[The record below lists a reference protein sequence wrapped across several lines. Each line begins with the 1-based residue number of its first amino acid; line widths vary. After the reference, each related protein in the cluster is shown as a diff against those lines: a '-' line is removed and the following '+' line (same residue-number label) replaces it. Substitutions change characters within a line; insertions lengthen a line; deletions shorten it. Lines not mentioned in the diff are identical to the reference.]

1 MNQMTPPA
9 PRTGAYSGYRL
20 RTAPP
25 PDPFLSQVGPGT
37 PCGELMRRFWQ
48 PVALASELG
57 DKPLLIKVLGESL
70 VAFRDGSGRV
80 GVLLRHCVHRGA
92 GLEFGRIAEHGI
104 KCCYHGWHFDVDGT
118 LIDAPAEPPD
128 SALRRNVCQGAYPA
142 REAAGLLFAYLG
154 PPDQMP
160 PFPNYD
166 TLNLPD
172 NDLVPYCIP
181 HTCSW
186 LQVHE
191 NLMDPWHAV
200 FLHSLM
206 GATQITAAWGEMPI
220 TEWGEIGDR
229 MYYLTSRRLGDNVWV
244 RFNEVSAPNFGQV
257 GGFWADG
264 SCELLFQ
271 RVAATRWTVPN
282 DDTNATIFGLRHF
295 GDAVEGPTG
304 QGRRNLVGKNKLDI
318 YGQTGDRTFE
328 EMQSNPGDW
337 EVIDSQRPIAIHAT
351 EHKGT
356 SDQGVV
362 MLRRQLR
369 RLAEAVAAGQ
379 TVAHR
384 PAAADGI
391 VPTWTSNTVLRVPAR
406 PGQDDE
412 KLLREIGRR
421 VRDAVIAADD
431 LAGAARLAAIQTGLE
446 KVRADLA

>member
-1 MNQMTPPA
+1 
-9 PRTGAYSGYRL
+9 
-20 RTAPP
+20 
-25 PDPFLSQVGPGT
+25 
-37 PCGELMRRFWQ
+37 
-48 PVALASELG
+48 
-57 DKPLLIKVLGESL
+57 
-70 VAFRDGSGRV
+70 
-80 GVLLRHCVHRGA
+80 
-92 GLEFGRIAEHGI
+92 
-104 KCCYHGWHFDVDGT
+104 
-118 LIDAPAEPPD
+118 
-128 SALRRNVCQGAYPA
+128 
-142 REAAGLLFAYLG
+142 
-154 PPDQMP
+154 MP

-172 NDLVPYCIP
+172 NDLVPYSIP
-181 HTCSW
+181 HTCNW

-206 GATQITAAWGEMPI
+206 GATQLTVAWGEMPI
-220 TEWGEIGDR
+220 TEWGEVGER

-264 SCELLFQ
+264 SSELLFQ

-282 DDTNATIFGLRHF
+282 DDTSATIFGLRHF

-304 QGRRNLVGKNKLDI
+304 QGRRDLVGKNKLDI
-318 YGQTGDRTFE
+318 YGQTGERTFE

-369 RLAEAVAAGQ
+369 RLAEAVVAGQ
-379 TVAHR
+379 TVTHR
-384 PAAADGI
+384 PAAEDGI
-391 VPTWTSNTVLRVPAR
+391 VPTWTSNTVLRIPAR
-406 PGQDDE
+406 AGQDDD
-412 KLLREIGRR
+412 KLLRDIGRR
-421 VRDAVIAADD
+421 VRDAVMTADD
-431 LAGAARLAAIQTGLE
+431 LAGAARQDAIRRALE
-446 KVRADLA
+446 KVKQELGP